1 MILSNQLSP
10 YLIKVNLTRRV
21 NDLSLVD
28 DTFKDVVLTTD
39 TTNTIKLVNGNRYYE
54 IVIDSDKMFI
64 KVNAYEDGKDNGL
77 TYNTIYVPDSDSDY
91 DFENR
96 FASTFINKTVVRMRE
111 VQQHYKPSLL
121 GAFIV
126 QSYTRLYNTL

>member
-1 MILSNQLSP
+1 MILSNQVSP
-10 YLIKVNLTRRV
+10 YLIKVNLTKRV

-111 VQQHYKPSLL
+111 V
-121 GAFIV
+121 
-126 QSYTRLYNTL
+126 